1 VMKGVEGLWRARGQR
16 RGLGGRDRRAAMT
29 HSVTTKKTRIGGG
42 DISTRRRFDARRD
55 APFAP
60 SSARAAAW
68 RRCVP
73 SSRVRGLESSSR
85 GATRGCWN
93 GADSMSDRI
102 VVATQIFIFGNSDF
116 FEFPRCVEFETA
128 RRDRGISVRSRVP
141 AIFAA
146 VDGAFRRAKWRQNIA
161 FPT

>member
-1 VMKGVEGLWRARGQR
+1 MGARGQR

-60 SSARAAAW
+60 SSARTAAW

-116 FEFPRCVEFETA
+116 FRDAWSSRLREETVEF
-128 RRDRGISVRSRVP
+128 RFVP